1 MVALDSLYAMLARP
15 VKQVVKRKRVV
26 EQTEHTDPIHADS
39 HEAPQS
45 QLPPHL
51 ERRRHGERRI
61 NSRPGRED
69 RRGQARRQQAQ
80 KQAEE
85 EPLGSPLPRIDI
97 DV

>member
-15 VKQVVKRKRVV
+15 VVQVDKRKRVV
-26 EQTEHTDPIHADS
+26 EQTEDIDSIHSDS

-51 ERRRHGERRI
+51 ERRHHLERRTT
-61 NSRPGRED
+61 SRGD
-69 RRGQARRQQAQ
+69 RRGQAKQEEQNEEQEKIQQ
-80 KQAEE
+80 EIIS
-85 EPLGSPLPRIDI
+85 SPLPHIDI

>member
-15 VKQVVKRKRVV
+15 VVKVDKRKRVV
-26 EQTEHTDPIHADS
+26 EQTEDIDSIHADS

-51 ERRRHGERRI
+51 ERRRHLERRTT
-61 NSRPGRED
+61 SRGD
-69 RRGQARRQQAQ
+69 RRGKA
-80 KQAEE
+80 KKEE
-85 EPLGSPLPRIDI
+85 EQQKIQEEVISSPLPHIDI